1 MSFPDLRRV
10 CALTSLERRV
20 GLGDVPGHSGEQ
32 RDAVLGRGDGVRRGC
47 VDDEAPVL
55 GGGGEID
62 VVDPDPGA
70 PHDAEPSPG
79 CLEHVAPHLGP
90 RPHDERVAERDLGA
104 ELLGGEAVGAV
115 HVGEPPEQLEPRGA
129 ELLGHEHRRLPRYG
143 TRGGLRRRRGRR
155 GGRRGR
161 GGGGEAAPARGAER
175 EAEERG
181 RHRSV
186 VVVGREEDAV
196 VGGGGGGL
204 GRRRHGEEEG
214 FGVFGGNR
222 GRRRRRRCGWALVG
236 ACGAFTYSEVRR

>member
-32 RDAVLGRGDGVRRGC
+32 RDAVLGRGDGVRRGR

-143 TRGGLRRRRGRR
+143 TRGG
-155 GGRRGR
+155 
-161 GGGGEAAPARGAER
+161 GEAAPARGAER

-204 GRRRHGEEEG
+204 GRRRHGEEEEG

>member
-32 RDAVLGRGDGVRRGC
+32 RDAVLGRGDGVRRGR

-115 HVGEPPEQLEPRGA
+115 HVGEPRSSSSPAAPSFSATSTVGFPVRHPRRA
-129 ELLGHEHRRLPRYG
+129 PTAPRSTRR
-143 TRGGLRRRRGRR
+143 
-155 GGRRGR
+155 RRGR
-161 GGGGEAAPARGAER
+161 GGGGEAARRAARS
-175 EAEERG
+175 G
-181 RHRSV
+181 RRRSEGGTARWWWWDGRRTRWWV
-186 VVVGREEDAV
+186 VVAV
-196 VGGGGGGL
+196 VWDGAAMARRRRGLGFLGETEEGGGGGDVGGL
-204 GRRRHGEEEG
+204 WWVRA
-214 FGVFGGNR
+214 
-222 GRRRRRRCGWALVG
+222 ALLLI
-236 ACGAFTYSEVRR
+236 AR